1 MYKKHK
7 KQKEIMFFIGSSMD
21 RIKLSYLQLFEH
33 FSLSESFIQID
44 FQRGG
49 RLLQKYLPDGL
60 KVKQCEIHITT
71 PPTICKIFFLSPNH
85 LPFVRFSFF
94 HNHHYYYYVLH
105 NTQGSSLFTWSKK
118 NEFSSNIYIYIVPR
132 NDYQFF

>member
-71 PPTICKIFFLSPNH
+71 TPTICKIFFLSPNH

-94 HNHHYYYYVLH
+94 HHHHYYYYVRIILKA
-105 NTQGSSLFTWSKK
+105 QVFLLDLKK
-118 NEFSSNIYIYIVPR
+118 MSFLLIYIYI
-132 NDYQFF
+132 YSS